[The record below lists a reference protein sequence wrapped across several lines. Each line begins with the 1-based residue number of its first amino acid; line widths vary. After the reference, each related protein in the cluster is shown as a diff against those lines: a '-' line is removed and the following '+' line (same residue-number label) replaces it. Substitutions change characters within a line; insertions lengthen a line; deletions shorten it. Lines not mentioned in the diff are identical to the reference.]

1 VFWSTLQKSV
11 EFLPHLL
18 MFSIIKKIYSIK
30 KRKKLRKSTWVHLP
44 NSRSGSW
51 DWDNIIERKKK
62 NYETQFLTN
71 SMLRGKIR
79 KEIN

>member
-1 VFWSTLQKSV
+1 MSWSTLQKFA

-30 KRKKLRKSTWVHLP
+30 QRKKNLRKSTRVHLP

-51 DWDNIIERKKK
+51 DWDNTIEKKK
-62 NYETQFLTN
+62 KKKRNQLEKSSPIKNDFELTF
-71 SMLRGKIR
+71 
-79 KEIN
+79 